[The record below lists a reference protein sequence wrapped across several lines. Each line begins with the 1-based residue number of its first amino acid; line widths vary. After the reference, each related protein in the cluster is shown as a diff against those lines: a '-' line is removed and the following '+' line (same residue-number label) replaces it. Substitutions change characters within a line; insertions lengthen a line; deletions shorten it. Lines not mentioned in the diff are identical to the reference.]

1 VIRVYCYTLILAKAS
16 GNWEDLAW
24 AKFMTRSSLH
34 IDEYVLKALQ
44 VSKFHVSKTNLMG
57 VILMGLD
64 IYLTILNDL
73 CLEFM

>member
-1 VIRVYCYTLILAKAS
+1 
-16 GNWEDLAW
+16 
-24 AKFMTRSSLH
+24 MTRSSLH